1 MQNLQL
7 PFAKYLSVRMP
18 LVFITENCDT
28 KSSSPLSVE
37 YYMHIPMQE
46 QEDGVRCCRITF
58 PYLLRFSLLS
68 SKMHRT
74 GSAVSGEFFSAI
86 CVPSLSLTTFLKC

>member
-18 LVFITENCDT
+18 LVFVSENCDT

-37 YYMHIPMQE
+37 CYMYIPKQE
-46 QEDGVRCCRITF
+46 QEDGVRD
-58 PYLLRFSLLS
+58 YA
-68 SKMHRT
+68 
-74 GSAVSGEFFSAI
+74 GG
-86 CVPSLSLTTFLKC
+86 